1 MIEIPVS
8 FRRRID
14 VTFYV
19 ADTSAQTATANVFD
33 NDGVVWNTRTVSA
46 YFIPGTVQK
55 YDLQAMGYR
64 FLGECSIKLDTKYAG
79 LVQSGSHVQ
88 IGNVQWNYKQI
99 EELGTGFGNDRII
112 LALTRKKSA

>member
-1 MIEIPVS
+1 MPIG
-8 FRRRID
+8 FRRTTEA
-14 VTFYV
+14 TFFV
-19 ADTSAQTATANVFD
+19 PDDSAQAATANVFD
-33 NDGVVWNTRTVSA
+33 DDGVEWLQRTVPVQ
-46 YFIPGTVQK
+46 FVPGIAK
-55 YDLQAMGYR
+55 KWDLQAMGYR